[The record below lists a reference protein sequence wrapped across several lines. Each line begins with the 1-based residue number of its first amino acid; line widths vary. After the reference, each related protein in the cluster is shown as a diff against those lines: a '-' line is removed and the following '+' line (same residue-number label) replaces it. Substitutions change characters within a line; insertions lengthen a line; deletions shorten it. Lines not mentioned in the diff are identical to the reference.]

1 MAADGADG
9 AVGPAGADGAAG
21 AAGADGMDGA
31 TGPAGADGADGAG
44 AAPIQDEGTAVV
56 ATPTAINFVGNGVV
70 VTNVGGV
77 ATVTIAGGAM
87 PTTTHSLYVG
97 WSVDTAVDAAEVL
110 AGAESDTSS
119 VTIPTD
125 TGSLYLFVWRSDTD
139 GGDPT
144 EVHIAGGGNARNTFG
159 PASALTAGGVDGQL
173 IVTVG
178 TLNAGVNSGETLRV
192 V

>member
-1 MAADGADG
+1 
-9 AVGPAGADGAAG
+9 
-21 AAGADGMDGA
+21 MDGA

-87 PTTTHSLYVG
+87 PPTTHALYVG
-97 WSVDTAVDAAEVL
+97 WSVDTTVDAAEVL